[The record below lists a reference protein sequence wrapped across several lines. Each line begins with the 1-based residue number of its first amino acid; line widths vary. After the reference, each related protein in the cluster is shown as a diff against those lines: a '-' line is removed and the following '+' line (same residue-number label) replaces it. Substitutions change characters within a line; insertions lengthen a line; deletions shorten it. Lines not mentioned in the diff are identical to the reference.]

1 MGNGSWMVSFSFSNY
16 VYIRKTLNQWFVI
29 DFCCFRLF
37 FTVFH
42 VTDQNGNKLFDDD
55 LAERIQQVDLQ
66 Y

>member
-1 MGNGSWMVSFSFSNY
+1 MVHGWLVSHSQIT
-16 VYIRKTLNQWFVI
+16 YIYIHKTLNQWFVI
-29 DFCCFRLF
+29 DFCCFLLF
-37 FTVFH
+37 LTVFH